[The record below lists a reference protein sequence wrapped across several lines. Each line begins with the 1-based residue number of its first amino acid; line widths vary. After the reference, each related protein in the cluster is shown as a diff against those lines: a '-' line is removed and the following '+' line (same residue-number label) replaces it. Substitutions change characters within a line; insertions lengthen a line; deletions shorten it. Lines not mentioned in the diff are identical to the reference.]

1 MSSRPLWLRAWAVAA
16 GAVAFACVYFFVRQ
30 HFKDG
35 IWRFDL
41 TLVDKS
47 LGVAALFLVALS
59 MAFTGLN
66 YLAKRNGRRLALRKY
81 YGLVG
86 FWSGLAHAAANHL
99 LIPAVGLRSESGTE
113 NPHAAAVALAALVLF
128 ALMAAASNDRVRARI
143 GTGLWRKFLRYA
155 GYAGLV
161 LAAAHATLLKGA
173 SWAKYIRTFSS
184 VLPSLSLPVVLFAA
198 AVLLLRLVVGVARSR
213 KKA

>member
-16 GAVAFACVYFFVRQ
+16 GAAAFGCAYFFVRQ

-59 MAFTGLN
+59 MAITGLSFLN
-66 YLAKRNGRRLALRKY
+66 KRNGRRLALRKY

-86 FWSGLAHAAANHL
+86 FWSGLAHAAVNHL
-99 LIPAVGLRSESGTE
+99 LIPAVGLRSEIGTE
-113 NPHAAAVALAALVLF
+113 NPHADAVALAALVLF

-184 VLPSLSLPVVLFAA
+184 VLPSLSLPVVLFVA
-198 AVLLLRLVVGVARSR
+198 AVLLLRLIVWISRSR